1 MPPDLDPEDHSAP
14 PRRIERDLND
24 GDDEELE
31 LELEDRTLAPRV
43 CRLVALPARVCN
55 AGGIRQPAGASLM
68 VPERC

>member
-14 PRRIERDLND
+14 TRRIERDLID

-43 CRLVALPARVCN
+43 CRLVAQPARVRS
-55 AGGIRQPAGASLM
+55 ADDIRQPVGASLM
-68 VPERC
+68 VPEPC